1 MSKIKKIKYQTVID
15 KFIKYNCEL
24 QMDEKTFNLLDPN
37 EKTVFKYK
45 TSCGHERE
53 MSYKSFMNGNGAQ
66 CISCT
71 KSGFADKH
79 RDKRGLSFEFVKK
92 LFEDNKCKLL
102 AETDQDFRK
111 MFKNNSSTVKYIASC
126 GHENQIKYISFS
138 NGLGLQCK
146 SCTQAINGKKS
157 AEKQRKPFEEVEK
170 FFSDNGCKLIYD
182 KTQFESIYKN
192 CESKLKYISKCGHE
206 YETTYSIFK
215 SGKARNCKECTLKLM
230 GEKSSKLQNNKSQ
243 TNYEDDIINAGKTKL
258 NLKTVIKKFTDNNCK
273 LLIDSNEVFYS
284 VYKNSSSVL
293 PYVAQCGHE
302 NSICYKT
309 FCAGSGLLCNAC
321 TKVITGQK
329 IGQKQKLDYQT
340 VKSKFDNK
348 KCKLLI
354 TEDEFDSQYKNFRS
368 KLKYIATCGH
378 ENETPFGNF
387 STNESYGLLCS
398 VCTNNKVSNLLK
410 ENYSGDNRLCLI
422 KMEFNSIN
430 YLMDLLKLEF
440 DCVKA
445 SDGCKS
451 DIIIKQ
457 KNTLNNYVGIQVKS
471 TGKKNCKDKYCFNI
485 GNKDYTGIIIICVCE
500 SDKKIWCFTY
510 DDIKSAGA
518 ILTISQVSKYNKF
531 ECVENELSKIV
542 SELYGKLNKNTFD
555 NLNKPINVKT
565 QQELEY
571 KTKRV
576 EKIPWI
582 NFIQSPMEGTVYD
595 FKIVNYKFQE
605 KVGTL
610 DDNGLTNIFYLSK
623 KCGAN
628 KKQCYEISDN
638 DFYWLNCKNSDEF
651 YVIPEKELVDRDI
664 VGKPD
669 KKPVKLRI
677 NPNKT
682 TWVSKYKFDYNNIY
696 KSQLN
701 NLIHGN
707 LQTEKHFD
715 I

>member
-66 CISCT
+66 CVTCT

-79 RDKRGLSFEFVKK
+79 REKRGLSFEFVKK

-102 AETDQDFRK
+102 VDNEQDFKK
-111 MFKNNSSTVKYIASC
+111 MFKNNSSTVNYIATC
-126 GHENQIKYISFS
+126 GHENQINYTSFS

-146 SCTQAINGKKS
+146 SCTQITSSKKS
-157 AEKQRKPFEEVEK
+157 AEKQRTTFEEVEK
-170 FFSDNGCKLIYD
+170 YFLDNGCKLIYD
-182 KTQFESIYKN
+182 KIQFESIYKN
-192 CESKLKYISKCGHE
+192 CESKLKYISECGHE

-215 SGKARNCKECTLKLM
+215 RGDVRKCKKCSLKEM
-230 GEKSSKLQNNKSQ
+230 GEKLSKIQNDKSLL
-243 TNYEDDIINAGKTKL
+243 NYNQNIINDGTIKH
-258 NLKTVIKKFTDNNCK
+258 NLKTVTKKFSDNNCK

-284 VYKNSSSVL
+284 VYKNTKSIL
-293 PYVAQCGHE
+293 PYIAQCGHE
-302 NSICYKT
+302 NSISYCS
-309 FCAGSGLLCNAC
+309 FDGGSGLLCSAC
-321 TKVITGQK
+321 TKINTNIK
-329 IGQKQKLDYQT
+329 IGEKQKLNYQT
-340 VKSKFDNK
+340 VKSRFDNK

-354 TEDEFDSQYKNFRS
+354 TEDEFDSQYKNFKS

-378 ENETPFGNF
+378 ENMITFGSFF
-387 STNESYGLLCS
+387 SDDSCGLLCGD
-398 VCTNNKVSNLLK
+398 CTNAKISNLHK

-422 KMEFNSIN
+422 KMEFNLIN
-430 YLMDLLKLEF
+430 YLMDILKANFE
-440 DCVKA
+440 CIKA

-457 KNTLNNYVGIQVKS
+457 NNTLNNYVGIQVKS
-471 TGKKNCKDKYCFNI
+471 TSKKNSKEQYCFNI
-485 GNKDYTGIIIICVCE
+485 GNKDYTGLIIICVCE
-500 SDKKIWCFTY
+500 TDKKAWCFTY
-510 DDIKSAGA
+510 DDIKSTGA
-518 ILTISQVSKYNKF
+518 SLAISKSSKYSKF
-531 ECVENELSKIV
+531 ECTKDELNKRV
-542 SELYGKLNKNTFD
+542 SELYEKLDKSTFA
-555 NLNKPINVKT
+555 NLNKPTNVKT

-595 FKIVNYKFQE
+595 FKITNYKFQE

-610 DDNGLTNIFYLSK
+610 DVNGLTNIFFLSK

-651 YVIPEKELVDRDI
+651 YVIPEKEFIERDI
-664 VGKPD
+664 IGKPD
-669 KKPVKLRI
+669 KNPVKLRI

-682 TWVSKYKFDYNNIY
+682 TWVSKYKFDYNYIN

-701 NLIHGN
+701 NLIKAN